1 MEERREQKTIE
12 GFGRI
17 FKPRYT
23 RKSADGSRQVYQNP
37 IWWIA
42 YYHNGEELR
51 ESSDSRE
58 EKDAIKLL
66 KRRVQ
71 DLGRG
76 IVGTKEERVTFESLV
91 EDLKNDYKVNRKRSL
106 ASVEL
111 SIRHLSDFFAG
122 DKARHITTDRVRKY
136 IAKRQGEITRRGKPT
151 ANASINREL
160 SALKHAFSLA
170 IQAGKLFHRPHIPM
184 LEENNARQGFLD
196 RGGFLALRNEF
207 PDYLKDPVSFLYL
220 SGWRSGEMK
229 SLEWRDLG
237 VDAIRLRAENSKNKK
252 PRVLPLRGEL
262 AEIVQ
267 RAKDNRK
274 LECSFVFHHKGEPIG
289 DFRKAWQNAC
299 VSAGLG
305 YFEKVGEG
313 RTAKKV
319 YHGLLVHDLRRSAV
333 RNMVGAGIREKVAME
348 RSGHRTRS
356 VFDRYDITIEQ
367 DQVEASDKLEKYLE
381 RQAEASKVVALRKAN

>member
-23 RKSADGSRQVYQNP
+23 RKSADGSPQVYQNP

-58 EKDAIKLL
+58 EKEALKLL

-76 IVGTKEERVTFESLV
+76 IVGTKEEKVAFEALV
-91 EDLKNDYKVNRKRSL
+91 DDLRNDYKVNGKRSL
-106 ASVEL
+106 DSIEL

-122 DKARHITTDRVRKY
+122 DKARQITTDRVRQY
-136 IAKRQGEITRRGKPT
+136 IAKRQGEGA
-151 ANASINREL
+151 ANGSINREL
-160 SALKHAFSLA
+160 SALKRAFSLA
-170 IQAGKLFHRPHIPM
+170 MQAGKLFHRPYIPM

-196 RGGFLALRNEF
+196 HGGFLALRNELS
-207 PDYLKDPVSFLYL
+207 DYLKDPVSFLYL

-229 SLEWRDLG
+229 SLEWRDVG
-237 VDAIRLRAENSKNKK
+237 ADAIRLRAENSKNKK
-252 PRVLPLRGEL
+252 PRVLPIRGEL
-262 AEIVQ
+262 AEIIE
-267 RAKDNRK
+267 RAREARQPD
-274 LECSFVFHHKGEPIG
+274 CVFVFHNDGEPIG
-289 DFRKAWQNAC
+289 DFRKSWWNAC
-299 VSAGLG
+299 VAAGLG
-305 YFEKVGEG
+305 YFEKIGEG
-313 RTAKKV
+313 RTAKKI
-319 YHGLLVHDLRRSAV
+319 YHGLVPHDLRRSAV
-333 RNMVGAGIREKVAME
+333 RNMVSAGIREKVAME

-367 DQVEASDKLEKYLE
+367 DQVEASDQLEKYLE
-381 RQAEASKVVALRKAN
+381 RKAEAAKVVPIRKAG

>member
-23 RKSADGSRQVYQNP
+23 RRSADGSQKVYENP
-37 IWWIA
+37 TWWIA

-51 ESSDSRE
+51 ESSHSRE
-58 EKDAIKLL
+58 EKEAIKLL

-76 IVGTKEERVTFESLV
+76 IIGTREERVTFEKLV
-91 EDLKNDYKVNRKRSL
+91 EDLRNDYKVNGKRSL
-106 ASVEL
+106 DNVEL
-111 SIRHLSDFFAG
+111 SIRHLSEFFAG
-122 DKARHITTDRVRKY
+122 DKARHITTDRVRQY
-136 IAKRQGEITRRGKPT
+136 IAKRQGEGA

-160 SALKHAFSLA
+160 SALKRGFSLA
-170 IQAGKLFHRPHIPM
+170 IQAGSLFHRPYIPM

-196 RGGFLALRNEF
+196 HGGFLALRTEL

-229 SLEWRDLG
+229 SLEWRDVG
-237 VDAIRLRAENSKNKK
+237 ADAIRLRAENSKNKK
-252 PRVLPLRGEL
+252 QRVLPLREEL
-262 AEIVQ
+262 AEIAQ
-267 RAKDNRK
+267 RAKNTRK
-274 LECSFVFHHKGEPIG
+274 PECPFVFHDKGQPIG
-289 DFRKAWQNAC
+289 DFRKAWHNAC

-305 YFEKVGEG
+305 YFEKIGEG

-319 YHGLLVHDLRRSAV
+319 YHGLLIHDLRRSAV
-333 RNMVGAGIREKVAME
+333 RNMVAAGIHEKVAMGL
-348 RSGHRTRS
+348 SGHKTRS
-356 VFDRYDITIEQ
+356 VFDRYHIVTED
-367 DQVEASDKLEKYLE
+367 DLAEASDRLFGYLE
-381 RQAEASKVVALRKAN
+381 RQAEAAKVVPLRKVG

>member
-1 MEERREQKTIE
+1 MEERREQKKIE
-12 GFGRI
+12 GFDRI

-58 EKDAIKLL
+58 EKEAIKLL

-111 SIRHLSDFFAG
+111 SIRHLSDFFTG

-136 IAKRQGEITRRGKPT
+136 IAKRQGEITPQRNPP
-151 ANASINREL
+151 ASASTNREL

-184 LEENNARQGFLD
+184 LEENNAREGFLD
-196 RGGFLALRNEF
+196 HGGFLALRKEL
-207 PDYLKDPVSFLYL
+207 PASLKDPVIF
-220 SGWRSGEMK
+220 
-229 SLEWRDLG
+229 
-237 VDAIRLRAENSKNKK
+237 
-252 PRVLPLRGEL
+252 
-262 AEIVQ
+262 
-267 RAKDNRK
+267 
-274 LECSFVFHHKGEPIG
+274 CS
-289 DFRKAWQNAC
+289 
-299 VSAGLG
+299 
-305 YFEKVGEG
+305 
-313 RTAKKV
+313 
-319 YHGLLVHDLRRSAV
+319 
-333 RNMVGAGIREKVAME
+333 
-348 RSGHRTRS
+348 
-356 VFDRYDITIEQ
+356 
-367 DQVEASDKLEKYLE
+367 
-381 RQAEASKVVALRKAN
+381 

>member
-23 RKSADGSRQVYQNP
+23 RKSASGSQQVYENP

-51 ESSDSRE
+51 ESSHSSE
-58 EKDAIKLL
+58 EKEPIKLL

-76 IVGTKEERVTFESLV
+76 IVGTREERVTFEKLV
-91 EDLKNDYKVNRKRSL
+91 EDLRNDYKVNGKRSL
-106 ASVEL
+106 DNVEL
-111 SIRHLSDFFAG
+111 SIRHLSEFFAG
-122 DKARHITTDRVRKY
+122 DKARHITTDRVRQY
-136 IAKRQGEITRRGKPT
+136 IVKRQGEGA

-160 SALKHAFSLA
+160 SALKRAFSLA
-170 IQAGKLFHRPHIPM
+170 IQAGSLFHRPYIPM

-196 RGGFLALRNEF
+196 HGGFLALRNEL

-229 SLEWRDLG
+229 SLEWRDVG
-237 VDAIRLRAENSKNKK
+237 ADAIRLRAENSKNKK

-262 AEIVQ
+262 AEIVR
-267 RAKDNRK
+267 RAKDTRK
-274 LECSFVFHHKGEPIG
+274 PECPFVFHDNGQPIG
-289 DFRKAWQNAC
+289 DFRKAWHNAC
-299 VSAGLG
+299 VGAGLG
-305 YFEKVGEG
+305 YFEKIGEG

-319 YHGLLVHDLRRSAV
+319 YHGLLMHDLRRSAV
-333 RNMVGAGIREKVAME
+333 RNMVSAGIREKVAMGL
-348 RSGHRTRS
+348 SGHKTRS
-356 VFDRYDITIEQ
+356 VFDRYHIVTED
-367 DQVEASDKLEKYLE
+367 DL
-381 RQAEASKVVALRKAN
+381 AESK

>member
-23 RKSADGSRQVYQNP
+23 RKSADGSQQVYQNP

-58 EKDAIKLL
+58 EKEAIKLL

-76 IVGTKEERVTFESLV
+76 IVGTKEERVTFEELV
-91 EDLKNDYKVNRKRSL
+91 EDLRNDYKVNEKRSL
-106 ASVEL
+106 DSIEL
-111 SIRHLSDFFAG
+111 SIRHLSEFFAG
-122 DKARHITTDRVRKY
+122 DKARHITTDRVRQY
-136 IAKRQGEITRRGKPT
+136 IAKRQGEGA

-160 SALKHAFSLA
+160 SALKRAFSLA
-170 IQAGKLFHRPHIPM
+170 IQAGNLFHRPYIPM

-196 RGGFLALRNEF
+196 HGGFLSVAETSF
-207 PDYLKDPVSFLYL
+207 PITSRIQLSFLYL

-229 SLEWRDLG
+229 SLEWRDVG
-237 VDAIRLRAENSKNKK
+237 ADAIRLRAENSKNKK
-252 PRVLPLRGEL
+252 QRVLPLRGEL

-267 RAKDNRK
+267 A
-274 LECSFVFHHKGEPIG
+274 S
-289 DFRKAWQNAC
+289 
-299 VSAGLG
+299 
-305 YFEKVGEG
+305 EG
-313 RTAKKV
+313 RQE
-319 YHGLLVHDLRRSAV
+319 
-333 RNMVGAGIREKVAME
+333 AGMPFCLSR
-348 RSGHRTRS
+348 
-356 VFDRYDITIEQ
+356 
-367 DQVEASDKLEKYLE
+367 
-381 RQAEASKVVALRKAN
+381 

>member
-23 RKSADGSRQVYQNP
+23 RKSASGSQQVYENP

-51 ESSDSRE
+51 ESSHSSE
-58 EKDAIKLL
+58 EKEAIKLL

-76 IVGTKEERVTFESLV
+76 IVGTKEERVTFEKLV
-91 EDLKNDYKVNRKRSL
+91 EDLKNDYKVNGKRSL
-106 ASVEL
+106 DNVEL
-111 SIRHLSDFFAG
+111 SIRHLSEFFAG
-122 DKARHITTDRVRKY
+122 DKSRHITTDRVRQY
-136 IAKRQGEITRRGKPT
+136 IAKRQGEGA

-160 SALKHAFSLA
+160 SALKRAFSLA
-170 IQAGKLFHRPHIPM
+170 IQAGSLFHRPYIPM

-196 RGGFLALRNEF
+196 HGGFLALRNEL

-229 SLEWRDLG
+229 SLEWRDVG
-237 VDAIRLRAENSKNKK
+237 ADAIRLRAENSKNKK

-262 AEIVQ
+262 AEIGR
-267 RAKDNRK
+267 RAKDTRK
-274 LECSFVFHHKGEPIG
+274 PECPFVFHDNGQPIG
-289 DFRKAWQNAC
+289 DFRKAWHNAC

-305 YFEKVGEG
+305 YFEKIGEG

-319 YHGLLVHDLRRSAV
+319 YHGLLIHDLRRSAV
-333 RNMVGAGIREKVAME
+333 RNMVSAGIREKVAMGL
-348 RSGHRTRS
+348 SGHKTRS
-356 VFDRYDITIEQ
+356 VFDRYHIVTED
-367 DQVEASDKLEKYLE
+367 DLAEASDRLFGHLE
-381 RQAEASKVVALRKAN
+381 RQAEAAKVVPIRKAN

>member
-12 GFGRI
+12 SFGRI

-58 EKDAIKLL
+58 EKEAIKLL

-76 IVGTKEERVTFESLV
+76 IVGTKEERLTFELLV
-91 EDLKNDYKVNRKRSL
+91 EDLKNDYKVNEKRSL
-106 ASVEL
+106 DNVEL
-111 SIRHLSDFFAG
+111 SIRHLSEFFAG
-122 DKARHITTDRVRKY
+122 DKARQITTDRVRQY
-136 IAKRQGEITRRGKPT
+136 IAKRQKEKSLRKGEGA

-160 SALKHAFSLA
+160 SALKRAFSLA
-170 IQAGKLFHRPHIPM
+170 IQAGNLFHRPYIPM

-196 RGGFLALRNEF
+196 HGGFLALRNEL

-229 SLEWRDLG
+229 SLEWRDVG
-237 VDAIRLRAENSKNKK
+237 ADAIRLRAENSKNKK
-252 PRVLPLRGEL
+252 PRVFTASRGACGDPSTSEGHQE
-262 AEIVQ
+262 AGM
-267 RAKDNRK
+267 
-274 LECSFVFHHKGEPIG
+274 SFCLS
-289 DFRKAWQNAC
+289 R
-299 VSAGLG
+299 
-305 YFEKVGEG
+305 
-313 RTAKKV
+313 
-319 YHGLLVHDLRRSAV
+319 
-333 RNMVGAGIREKVAME
+333 
-348 RSGHRTRS
+348 
-356 VFDRYDITIEQ
+356 
-367 DQVEASDKLEKYLE
+367 
-381 RQAEASKVVALRKAN
+381 